1 MSSPR
6 LLRGRRRLRGLRAR
20 RGRYAARAPLLALL
34 PPPAPLLR
42 PLWRA
47 GCFVDSEVKA
57 RVTLQLAPVGRPSQ
71 PRVMIRLTT
80 GAQGGASR
88 RLVMS
93 DDH

>member
-1 MSSPR
+1 MAG
-6 LLRGRRRLRGLRAR
+6 RGPDDSYGTSGLTRG
-20 RGRYAARAPLLALL
+20 YALL
-34 PPPAPLLR
+34 TGRWTSHVDPYE
-42 PLWRA
+42 

-88 RLVMS
+88 GLVMS